1 MDGRTLPLGLKAS
14 RFGHSV
20 GHYENSALVIETAGI
35 AADRL
40 WVTHG
45 GGGHS
50 DQLRTVERYTRSD
63 EGRLLTLELTLHDPV
78 MLREP
83 LVYKKVWRHTPDV
96 KFLEHSCE
104 TITGRP

>member
-1 MDGRTLPLGLKAS
+1 MKCQVTPLRQK
-14 RFGHSV
+14 
-20 GHYENSALVIETAGI
+20 VIDTFRI
-35 AADRL
+35 RNY
-40 WVTHG
+40 
-45 GGGHS
+45 S
-50 DQLRTVERYTRSD
+50 PRTVERYTRRD

-83 LVYKKVWRHTPDV
+83 LVYKKVWRYTPDV